1 MKTKMSLLIVMM
13 FVGIGSFAGNGET
26 GLLKELK
33 KKVFVDLNGVEINK
47 AKKDFVI
54 VSFRITDGEIKILEV
69 NGTNKYLKEKMI
81 EKLCSLNVESNYDPA
96 KTYNYKFTFDEI

>member
-1 MKTKMSLLIVMM
+1 MKTKLVIAMM
-13 FVGIGSFAGNGET
+13 FLGFTSFAGNGEPG

-47 AKKDFVI
+47 SKKDYVI
-54 VSFRITDGEIKILEV
+54 VSFRIVEGEIKILEV

-81 EKLCSLNVESNYDPA
+81 EKLCSLNVESTYDPG